1 MADHSETEFARPET
15 IHARPTLHQLI
26 IAVVVLIGA
35 GVATLLSGP
44 GFGVLVLTLA
54 AVAAALWMSYGGPK
68 PTPTPTPAAAA
79 SSAASVAVPGTMKPA
94 RERRSTDWARIR
106 ASLDISLDRATVLAL
121 APAALVIAAMA
132 AYFYARDLRTN
143 PPNLFS
149 DEAMIGLQAAGAFN
163 GEAKFQFLRIFYTH
177 FETPLLGAL
186 PVYST
191 WPFVTL
197 FGLNEFSVRFASSFY
212 VALGL
217 FFAFLALR
225 RLKVPYPIVPVVIA
239 GTQPVVIHFARINF
253 GHAAAFCLM
262 LAAIWL
268 WIRGRQN
275 EQVSQAILAGFVMGV
290 ASYGHL
296 SFVIAVPLVV
306 TIICIS
312 ELVWNRT
319 NLRAYRWIVAFGAT
333 AVVTMLPHAW
343 LALTDKRY
351 WDRLDEK
358 QGGNITPDILVER
371 LRTYPSFFSYDYL
384 FRKGEEWYIT
394 RHSIVG
400 AGELFPYLL
409 PLLLIGI
416 VSIWFLRKQPET
428 RFLFVFALIAL
439 LYPIPDAISRPPQD
453 LPYTISTFWAAIA
466 IPFLVGSSFK
476 GIALFLRRI
485 RMPRALALAGTGVLL
500 LALGWGIWFH
510 RGPEAE
516 YPLISA
522 DYWGW
527 QYGPRP
533 INDYFV
539 NHSDQYDELLQ
550 SGDFNGAYVFPQFYL
565 YHTPLASRARIGGV
579 ENIDFTKR
587 SLIAMRV
594 EEWERYRASQFP
606 GKDYLILV
614 DTIYYPNGDPAFYLM
629 TVDPMYLTLPTPAPE
644 TEAPAG

>member
-1 MADHSETEFARPET
+1 MADQAESNFAHRET
-15 IHARPTLHQLI
+15 IHGRPTVPQLL
-26 IAVVVLIGA
+26 IAIAVLIGA
-35 GVATLLSGP
+35 ATAAVLAGP
-44 GFGVLVLTLA
+44 GFGVLILTVA
-54 AVAAALWMSYGGPK
+54 AVASALWMTYGNPPAPASSVSASTGGASIALPGE
-68 PTPTPTPAAAA
+68 TIPAAPRTL
-79 SSAASVAVPGTMKPA
+79 VD
-94 RERRSTDWARIR
+94 RERIRRSLA
-106 ASLDISLDRATVLAL
+106 ISLDRATVLAVG
-121 APAALVIAAMA
+121 PAAAVIAVMA

-191 WPFVTL
+191 WPFVTI

-217 FFAFLALR
+217 FFAYLALR
-225 RLKVPYPIVPVVIA
+225 RLKVPYPLVPVLIA

-253 GHAAAFCLM
+253 GHAAAFCCM
-262 LAAIWL
+262 LAATWL
-268 WIRGRQN
+268 WIRGRQD
-275 EQVSQAILAGFVMGV
+275 ERLGQAVLAGFVMGV

-296 SFVIAVPLVV
+296 SFVISVPLVV
-306 TIICIS
+306 TVFCIS
-312 ELVWNRT
+312 ELIWNRA
-319 NLRAYRWIVAFGAT
+319 NVRAYRWIVAFGAT
-333 AVVTMLPHAW
+333 AVVSMLPHAW

-358 QGGNITPDILVER
+358 QGGNITPDVLIER
-371 LRTYPSFFSYDYL
+371 LRTYPNFFSFDYL
-384 FRKGEEWYIT
+384 FRKGESWYIT
-394 RHSIVG
+394 RHSIIG

-428 RFLFVFALIAL
+428 RFLFIFALL
-439 LYPIPDAISRPPQD
+439 TVLYPIPDAISRPPQE
-453 LPYTISTFWAAIA
+453 LPYTISTFWAAIV
-466 IPFLVGSSFK
+466 IPFVVGSSFK

-485 RMPRALALAGTGVLL
+485 QLPRAMALVGAGALV
-500 LALGWGIWFH
+500 LALGWGVWFH

-533 INDYFV
+533 ISDYFAE
-539 NHSDQYDELLQ
+539 HADQYDELLM
-550 SGDFNGAYVFPQFYL
+550 SGDFNGAYVFPEFYF
-565 YHTPLASRARIGGV
+565 YGSPLAARARVGGV
-579 ENIDFTKR
+579 ENISFTTR

-594 EEWERYRASQFP
+594 EEWERFRGSQFP
-606 GKDYLILV
+606 GKDYLVLV
-614 DTIYYPNGDPAFYLM
+614 YTIYYPNGDAGFYLM
-629 TVDPMYLTLPTPAPE
+629 TVDPIYLNLPTTAPE
-644 TEAPAG
+644 TDAPAG